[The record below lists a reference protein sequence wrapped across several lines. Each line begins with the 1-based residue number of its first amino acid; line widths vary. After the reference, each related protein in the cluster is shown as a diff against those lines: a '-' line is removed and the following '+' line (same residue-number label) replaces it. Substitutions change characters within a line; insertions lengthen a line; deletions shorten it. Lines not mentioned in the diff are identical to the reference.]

1 MSIYIMSDNDV
12 WMIYNGMNDT
22 NNNLQPGLPLLIY
35 KDIFNSKASV
45 QVARMPS

>member
-1 MSIYIMSDNDV
+1 
-12 WMIYNGMNDT
+12 MNDI

-35 KDIFNSKASV
+35 KQNFNSKASV